1 MNNKQLAE
9 YLGIEHVAI
18 FEGTTIIYPLGFLYE
33 ESNKEYIITDI
44 EKQATIYIHYWLYAV
59 HIRYQHID
67 KTKAPIIIKQYLG
80 MTLDEL
86 YNIIKSL

>member
-18 FEGTTIIYPLGFLYE
+18 FEWTTIVYPLGFLYE
-33 ESNKEYIITDI
+33 ESNKEYIITDT
-44 EKQATIYIHYWLYAV
+44 EKQAIIYRLEDTFAV

-67 KTKAPIIIKQYLG
+67 KTKAPIVIKQYLW

-86 YNIIKSL
+86 YNIIQSL